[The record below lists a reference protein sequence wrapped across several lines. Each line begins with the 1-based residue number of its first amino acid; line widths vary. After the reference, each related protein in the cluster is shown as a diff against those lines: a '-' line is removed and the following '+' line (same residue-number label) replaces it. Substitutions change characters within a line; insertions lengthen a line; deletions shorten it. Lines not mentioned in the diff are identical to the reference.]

1 MKTLRLSGM
10 VLLLSGAL
18 TLSVVVA
25 HSAPPV
31 KAPAVA
37 LLFDTNAIPL
47 SVFTI
52 PSTPGPAR
60 DPFFPSRIIQAESLK
75 ASTTTNARPVNAG
88 ASCLVLK
95 GLSGAASNPLA
106 IINGRTMGR
115 GEDAEINTEC
125 GRILVHCVD
134 ITTNS
139 AIVEVGGER
148 RELRLRKDF

>member
-18 TLSVVVA
+18 TLSAVVA
-25 HSAPPV
+25 RSAPPV

-37 LLFDTNAIPL
+37 LLFDTNAIPV
-47 SVFTI
+47 SVFSI
-52 PSTPGPAR
+52 PSTPGAAR
-60 DPFFPSRIIQAESLK
+60 DPFFPSRIIQAESGRT
-75 ASTTTNARPVNAG
+75 STTNARPANTG

-95 GLSGAASNPLA
+95 GLSGAPANPLA
-106 IINGRTMGR
+106 MINGRTMAR
-115 GEDAEINTEC
+115 GEDAEINTDC

-148 RELRLRKDF
+148 RELRLRSDF